1 MSIGHL
7 LGKGTV
13 KSYER
18 LPSGEK
24 VLAAAT
30 DMTEVQLK
38 VQPTATAGLCMKLE
52 RLRFRCVLI
61 A

>member
-38 VQPTATAGLCMKLE
+38 VQPTAMAGLCMKGCG
-52 RLRFRCVLI
+52 FVAC
-61 A
+61 